1 MTSAEESSASGHPN
15 EAHSN
20 ADSGISAGDMVQ
32 LPVSNYIP
40 TRIERWL
47 QSLVLDKHGRML
59 LTASN
64 LTGRYWTGSMWYY
77 GEGESGPFTN
87 KGWFFKMLPVVD
99 DSTSVNLKC

>member
-1 MTSAEESSASGHPN
+1 MTSAEDSSASGHPN

-20 ADSGISAGDMVQ
+20 ADSGISAESAGDMVQ
-32 LPVSNYIP
+32 LPASNYVP

-64 LTGRYWTGSMWYY
+64 LTGRYWDAIQCCRDFQLYTHY
-77 GEGESGPFTN
+77 G
-87 KGWFFKMLPVVD
+87 L
-99 DSTSVNLKC
+99 